1 MPGCGHTPCY
11 HGDMAPVRL
20 LFLCLGNT
28 CRSPMAEAMA
38 RGLGGLGVTAFSA
51 GLRPTGRVA
60 WGTLETLRLLGFD
73 PSGLTS
79 KGLGEVPLDEMDVF
93 VSLIGTQG
101 LTYLPQTG
109 AKRVAWEIRDPYGE
123 DLATYQRVARD
134 LVPRIGSLLEDLGV
148 EL

>member
-1 MPGCGHTPCY
+1 M
-11 HGDMAPVRL
+11 RL

-38 RGLGGLGVTAFSA
+38 RGLGGRGVAAFSA
-51 GLRPTGRVA
+51 GIRPTGRVA
-60 WGTLETLRLLGFD
+60 EGTLEALRLLGFD

-79 KGLGEVPLDEMDVF
+79 KGLGDVRLDEMDVF
-93 VSLIGTQG
+93 VSLIGALG

-109 AKRVAWEIRDPYGE
+109 AERVAWEIRDPYGE
-123 DLATYQRVARD
+123 DLATYRRVARD
-134 LVPRIGSLLEDLGV
+134 LVPRIRGLLEELGV